1 MKEKLKTCLTL
12 FLTFLKIGAFTFGGG
27 YAMIPII
34 EKEMVEKHKWI
45 KSEDILDIFAIA
57 ESTPG
62 PIAINS
68 ATFIGY
74 KIGGVFGSFC
84 ATFGVV
90 LPSFVII
97 SIISL
102 VLREFS
108 DIKAVQ
114 YAFNGIRAGV
124 LALIIKALVSMY
136 KKAPKGLFSY
146 ILMGASFI
154 LAAFTDINVIFV
166 IIGCGL
172 AGLFNSLILKRRA
185 EK

>member
-90 LPSFVII
+90 LPSFTII

-136 KKAPKGLFSY
+136 KKAPKDIFSY
-146 ILMGASFI
+146 VLMGTSFI
-154 LAAFTDINVIFV
+154 LAAFTEINVIFV
-166 IIGCGL
+166 IIGCGA
-172 AGLFNSLILKRRA
+172 AGLIKSLIIKRRVK
-185 EK
+185 E